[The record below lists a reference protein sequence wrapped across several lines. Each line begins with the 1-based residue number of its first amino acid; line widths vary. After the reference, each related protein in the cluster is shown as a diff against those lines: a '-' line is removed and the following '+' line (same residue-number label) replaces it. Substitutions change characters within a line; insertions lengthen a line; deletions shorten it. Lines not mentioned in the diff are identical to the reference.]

1 MRIAM
6 SNKGTMTAAAMTPPL
21 TWDLLDDAAVGV
33 ALEDADDVEE
43 VELEVELEVL
53 EVLEVEDVVVDAAVV
68 FGLNVTA
75 VNTVCSFTS
84 AGCPL

>member
-1 MRIAM
+1 M
-6 SNKGTMTAAAMTPPL
+6 
-21 TWDLLDDAAVGV
+21 
-33 ALEDADDVEE
+33 ALEDAEDVEE
-43 VELEVELEVL
+43 VEEVELEVL
-53 EVLEVEDVVVDAAVV
+53 EVLEVEDVVDVVVDAAVV